1 MGIAEFKE
9 RYPQSETMHDAPLA
23 VVEIRGRFSGKPK
36 GTYLISLEDLGD
48 GKVALRLFFV
58 GESVEGAGSSI
69 RSKILDIDPKM
80 PPAWE
85 QEIQYLRLIHA
96 L

>member
-1 MGIAEFKE
+1 MLCGPVE
-9 RYPQSETMHDAPLA
+9 RYPKSENVHDAPLA
-23 VVEIRGRFSGKPK
+23 VAEIQGRLSGKPK
-36 GTYLISLEDLGD
+36 GTYLISPEDLGD
-48 GKVALRLFFV
+48 GKVALRLSFV

-80 PPAWE
+80 PPALE